1 MSTSTPATLF
11 TFAESYLQA
20 AIRLEAHQGTPLPSK
35 APLSFLLAH
44 ALELTLKAYLLHK
57 NYPED
62 RLKNIGHN
70 LEKLAKT
77 CKRAGLPHQTTVDE
91 EKNLAYLSGQ
101 HQNHQTRYADAGG
114 TEQPDH
120 KMMIEMIQRIRHT
133 ISEDLNTPEKK
144 V

>member
-1 MSTSTPATLF
+1 MRDPTPLSLF

-20 AIRLEAHQGTPLPSK
+20 AIRLEAHQGAPLASD

-91 EKNLAYLSGQ
+91 ENNLARLSGQ
-101 HQNHQTRYADAGG
+101 HQNHQTRYANTEG

-133 ISEDLNTPEKK
+133 ISKDLTTPEKK